1 MSVEMQKSSISNKIL
16 VLKDEV
22 EEIRKHIEPRG
33 TGHLHTAI
41 GVLEWRIKQ
50 LESVSLERNIS

>member
-1 MSVEMQKSSISNKIL
+1 MQKSSISNKIL
-16 VLKDEV
+16 VLKDEI
-22 EEIRKHIEPRG
+22 EEIRKHIEPCG